1 MVWNSAG
8 FSTSGLM
15 GMQIG
20 IHVLFFWSLFCS
32 ILSIQLNFFLQRY
45 LCEGFLKFVLEAKL
59 LFVRVWPEPETR
71 SLVPG
76 TTSMKI
82 LLPFAYTFVS
92 NFFVFKSDFFFF
104 KKKETSSNVFLL
116 LFSKLNKKI
125 LKIEGVKFLL
135 FSNFLNIF

>member
-1 MVWNSAG
+1 
-8 FSTSGLM
+8 
-15 GMQIG
+15 
-20 IHVLFFWSLFCS
+20 
-32 ILSIQLNFFLQRY
+32 
-45 LCEGFLKFVLEAKL
+45 
-59 LFVRVWPEPETR
+59 
-71 SLVPG
+71 
-76 TTSMKI
+76 MKI